1 MAVSNI
7 KKVKPNY
14 FDGLKKLVSYVVKP
28 KLTKDELTSFLDQ
41 YKLDNT
47 IIKRL
52 LTMVYNM
59 PSLIIYFNKY
69 MNNLYLE
76 PDLVDFIF
84 SFRYVL
90 QANNSLYSKYIHY
103 HKSNVNKFPLQ
114 LEIMELFK
122 KYFETRYNLY
132 LNYHEL
138 KFLYQ
143 LFLVGHITQT
153 DVIDIDLLV
162 NNNQRTIKI
171 DDDFQLERDERDK
184 QTDITVQ
191 ELINN
196 QNKLPGFLIDYNG
209 KLQQLK
215 NDNCNNCKLLNN
227 KFINID
233 GNISHQ
239 CELDLMIIN
248 LFSNNDDLL
257 KNKILTPPNLVRTNI
272 DLFPSHIN
280 WMFINQICCCSKN
293 KSELG
298 KNAEV
303 SQLIE
308 SCGQNIVNTI
318 ISDFPSRKY
327 VIIGEELFNKYI
339 KSKYS
344 DFEYNDYIGTKIDN
358 YFIFSDNTRN
368 QTHKQKNEK
377 LWSRVQEYLRAPR
390 EKITQIKSIKA
401 NDSSKKES
409 GKLYL
414 LSVKELSNDVIL
426 MIYTDENGNKVYRK
440 EKYKMTAYLKTR
452 DFKECDI
459 ITDQVDQEFSMTK
472 LQKTKLNNLLR
483 NKTKELKDNS

>member
-1 MAVSNI
+1 MAISNI
-7 KKVKPNY
+7 KKVKSNY

-52 LTMVYNM
+52 LTMTYSM
-59 PSLIIYFNKY
+59 PNLIIYFNKY

-90 QANNSLYSKYIHY
+90 QMNNSLYAKYIHY

-171 DDDFQLERDERDK
+171 DDDFQLERDECDK
-184 QTDITVQ
+184 RIDITVQ

-196 QNKLPGFLIDYNG
+196 QNKLPSFLIDYNG
-209 KLQQLK
+209 KLHQLK

-257 KNKILTPPNLVRTNI
+257 KNKILTSPNLVRTNI

-280 WMFINQICCCSKN
+280 WLLINQICCCSKN

-298 KNAEV
+298 KNIEV

-308 SCGQNIVNTI
+308 KCGHNIVNTI
-318 ISDFPSRKY
+318 ISEFPSRKY
-327 VIIGEELFNKYI
+327 AIIGEELFNKYI

-344 DFEYNDYIGTKIDN
+344 DFNYNDYIGTEVDN
-358 YFIFSDNTRN
+358 YFIFSDNTKN
-368 QTHKQKNEK
+368 QTHKQKNDK

-390 EKITQIKSIKA
+390 EKITQIKSIKS
-401 NDSSKKES
+401 NDSSKKDS

-426 MIYTDENGNKVYRK
+426 MIYTDETGNKVYRK
-440 EKYKMTAYLKTR
+440 EKYKMTSYLKTR

-483 NKTKELKDNS
+483 NKTKELKDNL